1 MKKLFVMGVALCS
14 VLAMTSCKSS
24 ESAYKKA
31 YEKAQAAQQQAATTV
46 NEVATTTQQA
56 TAVATTPV
64 VATPT
69 TDYSKVNVRT
79 ENVTYVSG
87 TTLKNYG
94 VVVGSMT
101 VQANATALCSKLQ
114 GQGYGS
120 TVVKAAV
127 NGQDFYRVVAAS
139 FDSKNEAAALRDKL
153 AGQYQGAWLL
163 YAK

>member
-1 MKKLFVMGVALCS
+1 MKKFFLMGVALCS
-14 VLAMTSCKSS
+14 VMAITSCKSS

-31 YEKAQAAQQQAATTV
+31 YEKAQQAQTASTV
-46 NEVATTTQQA
+46 QEVATTTQQN

-64 VATPT
+64 VTTPT
-69 TDYSKVNVRT
+69 TDYSNVNVRT

-87 TTLKNYG
+87 STLKSYG
-94 VVVGSMT
+94 VVVGSFG
-101 VQANATALCSKLQ
+101 VQSNATALCTKLQ

-120 TVVKAAV
+120 TVVKAVV

-139 FDSKNEAAALRDKL
+139 YDTKNQAAALRDKL
-153 AGQYQGAWLL
+153 SEAYQGAWLL